1 MSSVQHLRPGGAAS
15 SCACRG
21 LPSIPGPASLSP
33 ARSTVAPLPQAGGG
47 KAVGLSRGL
56 SSLDI
61 NQEAHGFVSPH
72 SLDVSPQVESGLA
85 ALPHHHPCSPCAPA
99 PPTAPLLSTN
109 LGAAASPAAAA
120 AAAIPEATPS
130 GFSGLTNPFLT
141 SLQSNPFFEEL
152 IADIALNSPS
162 PAPSLPSAS
171 RANPTPLASPGKA
184 LPEWDDTFNIFAA
197 SRLRPEARSEIL
209 APPGA
214 GLEAT
219 GLQDPGLGAMTMKA
233 AELQGDPGGGER
245 GGSSVWLEPRVPPDL
260 GLDCSSTSVA
270 DPGPLGSEGACLPP
284 ASAQLH
290 PGASASG
297 ADRELPAPGGE
308 AGQSPADSATSL
320 FSSPEVISVWE
331 RLPGPDSFPEAHQD
345 QETCRGGSQVFH
357 ELDTVDDSWPWDVV
371 TVSPAAE
378 TTSPV
383 LQGGSSD
390 ELPPPQMQ
398 PRSPEPVSPQ
408 RSGGLPPPEP
418 DSESKPEWELDQ
430 GLQPQT
436 PPPKPPRLFT
446 PSDSQEKEAA
456 AAEEEKKAEA
466 VEEEAVGGLSRRGS
480 ETGEE
485 DVIPR
490 APIAGPQEAEQEE
503 EAAQEEEAQKP
514 ELESDSHS
522 SGATLGGPGP
532 DLAEGAS
539 PPAVSG
545 PCLSVP
551 ASCPQGPAPTPHY
564 SKSLALQQMWG
575 TPKREDPEAQ
585 CQDPAG
591 EGPGFLTGSR
601 RQAGLRLSEEDAL
614 NPFTSQGSQD
624 PPSLPST
631 SPPGSRESSIRSGP
645 EELPTPPEP
654 ALPPPHLPPGASHHH
669 GSPSPPCSPLPGAW
683 TLTSSSLPPGEPAS
697 PTGSPPTPLGEDH
710 AAGTPASPLALLPLE
725 TRPAEDPQP
734 SAR

>member
-1 MSSVQHLRPGGAAS
+1 MSSVQHLCPGGAAL

-21 LPSIPGPASLSP
+21 LPSVSGPASLSP
-33 ARSTVAPLPQAGGG
+33 ARTTVAPLPQEGGG
-47 KAVGLSRGL
+47 QAVGLSRGL
-56 SSLDI
+56 SSLGI

-197 SRLRPEARSEIL
+197 SRLHPEARSEIL

-219 GLQDPGLGAMTMKA
+219 GLQDPGPGAMTMKA

-245 GGSSVWLEPRVPPDL
+245 GGSSVWLEPRIPPDL
-260 GLDCSSTSVA
+260 GLDCPSTSVA

-345 QETCRGGSQVFH
+345 EETCRGGSQVFH
-357 ELDTVDDSWPWDVV
+357 ELNTVDDSWPWDVV

-408 RSGGLPPPEP
+408 RSGGLPPQEP

-466 VEEEAVGGLSRRGS
+466 VEEDAVGGLSRRGS

-503 EAAQEEEAQKP
+503 EAQKP

-522 SGATLGGPGP
+522 SGAALGGPGP

-539 PPAVSG
+539 PPAASG

-551 ASCPQGPAPTPHY
+551 ASCPQGPAPTPRY

-591 EGPGFLTGSR
+591 EGPGFPTGSR

-624 PPSLPST
+624 SPSLPST

-645 EELPTPPEP
+645 EKLSTSPEP
-654 ALPPPHLPPGASHHH
+654 ALPPPPLPPGASHHH
-669 GSPSPPCSPLPGAW
+669 GSPSPQCSPLPGAW